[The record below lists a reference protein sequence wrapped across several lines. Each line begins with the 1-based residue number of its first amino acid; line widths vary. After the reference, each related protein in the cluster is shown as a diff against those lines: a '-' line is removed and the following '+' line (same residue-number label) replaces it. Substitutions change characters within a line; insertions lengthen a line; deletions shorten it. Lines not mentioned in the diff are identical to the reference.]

1 MVSRRLNSP
10 VRQGPS
16 RYAGGWLCVVA
27 LLCWACVA
35 TAWAQ
40 HASHGAAASQRRAS
54 PSLAVGAAFA
64 PDGVLWVVGL
74 NQARRLFVQHST
86 DTGQTWAPPRLL
98 DIGTDVVSADGE
110 NRPKIAF
117 GPSGQAVITYT
128 QPLSRPYTGEIRML
142 RSGDGGRSFS
152 APFTVH
158 RDRQLIT
165 HRFESVAFDA
175 QGVLHTVWVDKRDL
189 EALKAKGAGSAREAP
204 TPQAAP
210 PAGATGSTRNRGPST
225 AYRGAAIYRNESR
238 DGGQTFGPDLK
249 VADHSCECCRIA
261 LAPTPAGGLA
271 ALWRHVF
278 EPNERDHAFVTF
290 GGGPLGRDETAAGQ
304 ALANAPLRAPVHA
317 LVRATWD
324 RWALD
329 ACPHHG
335 PGLALAAGG
344 GYHAVWFGIRGG
356 VPAVR
361 YGRLDAQGEPVG
373 EVQVLPDVSAEHADV
388 ASAGQRTAIVWRS
401 FDGDATRLRA
411 WVSGDDGRSFQLRE
425 LARSVEDNDHPRLV
439 RRDQEVFAVWRT
451 SREVRVERVLP

>member
-1 MVSRRLNSP
+1 
-10 VRQGPS
+10 
-16 RYAGGWLCVVA
+16 
-27 LLCWACVA
+27 
-35 TAWAQ
+35 
-40 HASHGAAASQRRAS
+40 
-54 PSLAVGAAFA
+54 VGAAFA
-64 PDGVLWVVGL
+64 PDGGLWVVGL
-74 NQARRLFVQHST
+74 NPARRLFVQRSP
-86 DTGQTWAPPRLL
+86 DEGATWQAARLL

-142 RSGDGGRSFS
+142 RSADAAQSFS

-175 QGVLHTVWVDKRDL
+175 QGVLHTVWVDKRDQ
-189 EALKAKGAGSAREAP
+189 ALQKGS
-204 TPQAAP
+204 
-210 PAGATGSTRNRGPST
+210 GA

-261 LAPTPAGGLA
+261 LAPAPGGGLA

-278 EPNERDHAFVTF
+278 APNERDHAFATF
-290 GGGPLGRDETAAGQ
+290 GAPAKGAADPQ
-304 ALANAPLRAPVHA
+304 AVTQAAVVRAP
-317 LVRATWD
+317 VRATWD

-335 PGLALAAGG
+335 PGLAPAAAG

-361 YGRLDAQGEPVG
+361 YGRLDAQGAPAG
-373 EVQVLPDVSAEHADV
+373 EVQALPDVSAEHADI
-388 ASAGQRTAIVWRS
+388 ASAEQSVAIVWRS
-401 FDGDATRLRA
+401 FDGEATRLRA
-411 WVSGDDGRSFQLRE
+411 WVSSDDGRTFQLRE
-425 LARSVEDNDHPRLV
+425 LSRSTDDNDHPRLV
-439 RRDQEVFAVWRT
+439 RQERNVFVVWRT
-451 SREVRVERVLP
+451 LKEVRVHRVLP

>member
-1 MVSRRLNSP
+1 MTRWP
-10 VRQGPS
+10 GPQAW
-16 RYAGGWLCVVA
+16 RGLPGYAGHSGQAWHWRCIVA
-27 LLCWACVA
+27 LLVWACVS

-40 HASHGAAASQRRAS
+40 HAAHGSTAPQRRA
-54 PSLAVGAAFA
+54 PPALALGAAFA

-74 NQARRLFVQHST
+74 NPARRLFVQHSA
-86 DTGQTWAPPRLL
+86 DAGLVWGAPRLL
-98 DIGTDVVSADGE
+98 DIGQDVVSAHGE

-142 RSGDGGRSFS
+142 RSDDGGRSFS

-189 EALKAKGAGSAREAP
+189 EALKARSPGHAREAP
-204 TPQAAP
+204 APQAS
-210 PAGATGSTRNRGPST
+210 PAAGVAGQARSRGPSVG
-225 AYRGAAIYRNESR
+225 YRGAAIYRNESR

-261 LAPTPAGGLA
+261 LAPTPSGGLA

-278 EPNERDHAFVTF
+278 EPNERDHAFATF
-290 GGGPLGRDETAAGQ
+290 GGGAGGREEATAGQ
-304 ALANAPLRAPVHA
+304 VPASTPM
-317 LVRATWD
+317 RATLD

-335 PGLALAAGG
+335 PGLAPAAAG
-344 GYHAVWFGIRGG
+344 GYHAVWFGIRAGE
-356 VPAVR
+356 PAVR
-361 YGRLDAQGEPVG
+361 YGRLDAQGAPAS
-373 EVQVLPDVSAEHADV
+373 EVQALPDPSAEHADIS
-388 ASAGQRTAIVWRS
+388 SAGRHVAIVWRS
-401 FDGDATRLRA
+401 FDGEATRLRA
-411 WVSGDDGRSFQLRE
+411 WVSDDDGRSFRLRE
-425 LARSVEDNDHPRLV
+425 LARSADDNDHPRLV
-439 RRDQEVFAVWRT
+439 RRGGEVFAVWRNVK
-451 SREVRVERVLP
+451 EVRVERVLP

>member
-1 MVSRRLNSP
+1 MVTRGLEVP
-10 VRQGPS
+10 ARQGLLPEPAWGL
-16 RYAGGWLCVVA
+16 RCILA
-27 LLCWACVA
+27 LLIWAWVS

-40 HASHGAAASQRRAS
+40 HAGHGSTAPQRRA
-54 PSLAVGAAFA
+54 PPALAMGAAFA

-74 NQARRLFVQHST
+74 NPARRLFVQHSA
-86 DTGQTWAPPRLL
+86 DAGLTWGAPRLL
-98 DIGTDVVSADGE
+98 DIGQDVVSAHGE

-142 RSGDGGRSFS
+142 RSDDGGRSFS

-175 QGVLHTVWVDKRDL
+175 QGLLHTVWVDKRDL
-189 EALKAKGAGSAREAP
+189 EALKARSRGS
-204 TPQAAP
+204 
-210 PAGATGSTRNRGPST
+210 SV

-261 LAPTPAGGLA
+261 LAPTPSGGLA

-278 EPNERDHAFVTF
+278 EPNERDHAFATL
-290 GGGPLGRDETAAGQ
+290 GGGTPSHGAAAEGQ
-304 ALANAPLRAPVHA
+304 VPASVPM
-317 LVRATWD
+317 RATHD
-324 RWALD
+324 RWSLD

-335 PGLALAAGG
+335 PGLTPAAAG
-344 GYHAVWFGIRGG
+344 GYHAVWFGIRAG

-361 YGRLDAQGEPVG
+361 YGRLDARGAPAS
-373 EVQVLPDVSAEHADV
+373 EVQALPDAAAEHADV
-388 ASAGQRTAIVWRS
+388 ISAGRSVAIVWRS
-401 FDGDATRLRA
+401 FDGEATRLRA
-411 WVSGDDGRSFQLRE
+411 WVSEDDGRSFRLRE
-425 LARSVEDNDHPRLV
+425 LARSADDNDHPRLV
-439 RRDQEVFAVWRT
+439 RRGDEAFAVWRT
-451 SREVRVERVLP
+451 AKEVRVERVLP

>member
-1 MVSRRLNSP
+1 M
-10 VRQGPS
+10 
-16 RYAGGWLCVVA
+16 
-27 LLCWACVA
+27 
-35 TAWAQ
+35 
-40 HASHGAAASQRRAS
+40 
-54 PSLAVGAAFA
+54 GAAFA

-74 NQARRLFVQHST
+74 NPARRLFVQHSS
-86 DTGQTWAPPRLL
+86 DAGLTWGEPRLL
-98 DIGTDVVSADGE
+98 DIGQDVVSAHGE

-189 EALKAKGAGSAREAP
+189 EALKARS
-204 TPQAAP
+204 
-210 PAGATGSTRNRGPST
+210 RGPSV

-261 LAPTPAGGLA
+261 LAPTPSGGMA

-278 EPNERDHAFVTF
+278 EPNERDHAFATF
-290 GGGPLGRDETAAGQ
+290 GGGALSQGAAAEGQ
-304 ALANAPLRAPVHA
+304 VPASVPM
-317 LVRATWD
+317 RATLD

-335 PGLALAAGG
+335 PGLTPAAAG
-344 GYHAVWFGIRGG
+344 GYHAVWFGVRGG

-361 YGRLDAQGEPVG
+361 YGRLDAQGAPAG
-373 EVQVLPDVSAEHADV
+373 EVQALPDASAEHADIS
-388 ASAGQRTAIVWRS
+388 SAGRHVAIVWRS
-401 FDGDATRLRA
+401 FDGEATRLRA
-411 WVSGDDGRSFQLRE
+411 WVSDDDGVSFRLRE
-425 LARSVEDNDHPRLV
+425 LARSADDNDHPRLV
-439 RRDQEVFAVWRT
+439 RRDGEIFAVWRT
-451 SREVRVERVLP
+451 VKEVRVELVLP

>member
-1 MVSRRLNSP
+1 MVSRRLDSP
-10 VRQGPS
+10 TRQGPP
-16 RYAGGWLCVVA
+16 RFAGGWLCAVA
-27 LLCWACVA
+27 LLCWAFVT

-40 HASHGAAASQRRAS
+40 HASHGASASQRRAS

-74 NQARRLFVQHST
+74 NQARRLFVQHSANA
-86 DTGQTWAPPRLL
+86 GQNWAPPRLL

-142 RSGDGGRSFS
+142 RSADAAQSFS

-175 QGVLHTVWVDKRDL
+175 QGVLHTFWVDKRDQ
-189 EALKAKGAGSAREAP
+189 ALQKGSG
-204 TPQAAP
+204 
-210 PAGATGSTRNRGPST
+210 T

-261 LAPTPAGGLA
+261 LAPAPGGGLA

-278 EPNERDHAFVTF
+278 APNERDHAFATF
-290 GGGPLGRDETAAGQ
+290 GAPAKGAADPQ
-304 ALANAPLRAPVHA
+304 AAALAAVRAP
-317 LVRATWD
+317 VRATWD

-335 PGLALAAGG
+335 PGLAPAAAG
-344 GYHAVWFGIRGG
+344 GYHAVWFGVRGG

-361 YGRLDAQGEPVG
+361 YGRLDAQGAPAG
-373 EVQVLPDVSAEHADV
+373 EVQALPDVSAEHADI
-388 ASAGQRTAIVWRS
+388 ASAEQSVAIVWRS
-401 FDGDATRLRA
+401 FDGEATRLRA
-411 WVSGDDGRSFQLRE
+411 WVSGDDGRTFQLRE
-425 LARSVEDNDHPRLV
+425 LSRSTDDNDHPRLV
-439 RRDQEVFAVWRT
+439 RQERNVFVVWRT
-451 SREVRVERVLP
+451 LKEVRVHRVLP